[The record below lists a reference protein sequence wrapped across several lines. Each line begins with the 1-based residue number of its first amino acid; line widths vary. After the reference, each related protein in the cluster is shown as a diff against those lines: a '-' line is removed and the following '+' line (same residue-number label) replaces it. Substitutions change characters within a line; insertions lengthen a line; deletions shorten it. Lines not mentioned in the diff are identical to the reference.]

1 MILCS
6 IFIKEQF
13 LFLTP
18 KEIFVCK
25 KNKVHIV
32 RNIRKQLYVK
42 KGQLFEQIS
51 VKLKKCNRIL
61 NLFLPIPLT
70 WLQKTRTNNLKN
82 FCF

>member
-1 MILCS
+1 MQHIHQRAIS
-6 IFIKEQF
+6 F
-13 LFLTP
+13 LDSQRDFCLQ
-18 KEIFVCK
+18 K